1 MSFPSLAITASV
13 LVMLTICVQ
22 SAGMAVLIHWGRF
35 RFAHG
40 MHKLRPLHSTA
51 LMIRFTS
58 LMIGL
63 HLAQIGLWAGVYRW
77 RCFQSWESA
86 WYFSMTSY
94 STVGYGDLVPPQ
106 SWRMLGPLESVSGVL
121 MCGLSVG
128 LLFAIVTRLVGQQET
143 QPSSE
148 SEMPPVSQ

>member
-1 MSFPSLAITASV
+1 MSLLPQAITAAV
-13 LVMLTICVQ
+13 LVTLTICVQ

-40 MHKLRPLHSTA
+40 MHRLRPLRSTA

-63 HLAQIGLWAGVYRW
+63 HLMQIALWAGIYRW
-77 RCFQSWESA
+77 RCFPSWESA
-86 WYFSMTSY
+86 FYFSMTSY
-94 STVGYGDLVPPQ
+94 STVGYGDLVPPPM
-106 SWRMLGPLESVSGVL
+106 WRMLGPLESVTGVL

-128 LLFAIVTRLVGQQET
+128 LLFAIVTRLVGRQET
-143 QPSSE
+143 QISSDPD
-148 SEMPPVSQ
+148 MPPVS